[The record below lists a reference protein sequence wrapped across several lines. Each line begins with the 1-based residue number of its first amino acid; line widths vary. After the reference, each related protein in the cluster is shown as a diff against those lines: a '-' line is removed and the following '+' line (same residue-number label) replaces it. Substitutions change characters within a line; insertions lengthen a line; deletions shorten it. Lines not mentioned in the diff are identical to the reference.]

1 MTTEQ
6 IRRELQDIR
15 YYYSHKAMFDR
26 ASDCVAKNAAVALA
40 GKYNEAVQTAPPKLY
55 DLYISLYTDNN
66 TQASL
71 AEKWGYSESHIRYL
85 TRQLYAFFQSA
96 FEKTDKG
103 GDEHEDGR

>member
-1 MTTEQ
+1 MTVD
-6 IRRELQDIR
+6 ELRKDLSDIR
-15 YYYSHKAMFDR
+15 YYYSRKVMFDR
-26 ASDCVAKNAAVALA
+26 AAGCVAKNAAIALA
-40 GKYNEAVQTAPPKLY
+40 ERYNGAIRNAPPRLY
-55 DLYISLYTDNN
+55 DLYISLYIENN

-85 TRQLYAFFQSA
+85 TRQLYAFFQGA